1 MDKNNEKEINYSC
14 ITIIYRWRICNST
27 SVIDI
32 ILNVYKQ
39 FFPFFKITI
48 ERKLESY
55 LKSPYFIVSVLTFV
69 CSIFGWVLS
78 ANNKRVIYI
87 VISLIVLVISLVSI
101 IGNFII
107 CDF

>member
-1 MDKNNEKEINYSC
+1 MKNKLII
-14 ITIIYRWRICNST
+14 ITLLLFIGGGFAA
-27 SVIDI
+27 VLQGIDV
-32 ILNVYKQ
+32 ILNVLKQ

-69 CSIFGWVLS
+69 CSIFGCVLS

-87 VISLIVLVISLVSI
+87 VISSIILVISLVSI
-101 IGNFII
+101 IGNFLI
-107 CDF
+107 CDL